1 MGEKDSMK
9 NAWKSW
15 ITTSNVALIA
25 VMPTLIFLAFP
36 HRGNAEDPGVCF
48 MVTSSGTTIGLTKL
62 CGVTKTS
69 SQPSSQPSDNKVFRI
84 PIKRRL
90 GRTPV
95 IDVTFNDKKNFEMI
109 VDTGATGTVI
119 TQQMANTL
127 KLQATG
133 IMKAQIADGSLVQF
147 STSKVKSIAAGGI
160 VANNLEVAIAPNAM
174 IGLLGHDFF
183 GNYNITIL
191 EQEVEFQPR

>member
-1 MGEKDSMK
+1 MND
-9 NAWKSW
+9 AWRGW
-15 ITTSNVALIA
+15 ITTSKLALIA
-25 VMPTLIFLAFP
+25 VMPTLIFLAYP
-36 HRGNAEDPGVCF
+36 HRVTAEDPGVCF

-62 CGVTKTS
+62 CGLRKTP
-69 SQPSSQPSDNKVFRI
+69 SQSSDNRVFRI

-90 GRTPV
+90 GRTPI
-95 IDVTFNDKKNFEMI
+95 IDVTFNNKKTFEMI

-133 IMKAQIADGSLVQF
+133 IMKAQIADGSQVQF
-147 STSKVKSIAAGGI
+147 STSKVKSIAAGGV
-160 VANNLEVAIAPNAM
+160 VAKNLEVAIAPNG
-174 IGLLGHDFF
+174 IVGLLGHDFF

-191 EQEVEFQPR
+191 EQAVEFQPR